1 MAVGDNASRLAPA
14 KTSLAALPGH
24 GQLCWGWH
32 LLDGMIVTW
41 QGSTAVNCAKK
52 QSTEYELLQLK
63 KA

>member
-24 GQLCWGWH
+24 GQLCWGWDF
-32 LLDGMIVTW
+32 LDGMTVTR
-41 QGSTAVNCAKK
+41 QGSTTGNCAKK
-52 QSTEYELLQLK
+52 QSTEYDLLQLE